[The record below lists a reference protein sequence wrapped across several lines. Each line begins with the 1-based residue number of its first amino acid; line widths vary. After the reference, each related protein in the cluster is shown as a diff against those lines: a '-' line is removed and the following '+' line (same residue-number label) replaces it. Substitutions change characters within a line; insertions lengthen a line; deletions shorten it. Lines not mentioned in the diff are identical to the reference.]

1 MNSILVIF
9 AVFCDVNLRIERLS
23 CCSERPTYY
32 WSIQPCSMAYH
43 DVSALILMSPKNYQ
57 KEPKKCQLLIETH
70 LSFRKAHRI
79 GQFSLATYRDISAVM
94 KLFLQFKAL
103 MVAVNHS
110 IFVLCPCSSYDKE
123 KIIRLDKYIR

>member
-32 WSIQPCSMAYH
+32 WSIQPCS
-43 DVSALILMSPKNYQ
+43 VSRCICFDFYVPK
-57 KEPKKCQLLIETH
+57 KLPKRAKKCQLLIGTH

-110 IFVLCPCSSYDKE
+110 IFVLCPCSSYE
-123 KIIRLDKYIR
+123 KLRKNKVR